1 MLDIALNAQAANAH
15 GVVIGNSRDM
25 TMTVSGG
32 VAQGSNGARAEV
44 NASIPMFNVAKSNAD
59 AILQSM
65 SQTTNEGGST
75 YTKCEIA
82 LPSIDSGTAIVSD
95 QSQHTGASG
104 TTLPPTQIR
113 LVLKNPKTNQNNN
126 ADNLEDANKKK
137 EGCCC

>member
-1 MLDIALNAQAANAH
+1 MNFETQ
-15 GVVIGNSRDM
+15 
-25 TMTVSGG
+25 
-32 VAQGSNGARAEV
+32 
-44 NASIPMFNVAKSNAD
+44 FNVAKSNAD

-104 TTLPPTQIR
+104 TQLPPTQIR
-113 LVLKNPKTNQNNN
+113 LVFKNPKTNQKNN
-126 ADNLEDANKKK
+126 AENLEDANKKK
-137 EGCCC
+137 RRLLLLNDFIGTYKSIIVIIYKSIIVILSLYTRL

>member
-1 MLDIALNAQAANAH
+1 MRFVYFLILKFLKQ
-15 GVVIGNSRDM
+15 
-25 TMTVSGG
+25 
-32 VAQGSNGARAEV
+32 
-44 NASIPMFNVAKSNAD
+44 FNIAKSNAD

-104 TTLPPTQIR
+104 TQLPPTQIR
-113 LVLKNPKTNQNNN
+113 LVFKNPKTNQKNN
-126 ADNLEDANKKK
+126 AENLEDANKKK
-137 EGCCC
+137 RRLLLLNDFIGTYKSDAEQCSCNYR

>member
-1 MLDIALNAQAANAH
+1 MKQ
-15 GVVIGNSRDM
+15 
-25 TMTVSGG
+25 
-32 VAQGSNGARAEV
+32 
-44 NASIPMFNVAKSNAD
+44 FNVAKSNAD

-104 TTLPPTQIR
+104 TQLPPTQIR
-113 LVLKNPKTNQNNN
+113 LVFKNPKTNQKNN
-126 ADNLEDANKKK
+126 AENLEDEVKRLYVDKKHKILKKK
-137 EGCCC
+137 KTKNQKQRQDLI